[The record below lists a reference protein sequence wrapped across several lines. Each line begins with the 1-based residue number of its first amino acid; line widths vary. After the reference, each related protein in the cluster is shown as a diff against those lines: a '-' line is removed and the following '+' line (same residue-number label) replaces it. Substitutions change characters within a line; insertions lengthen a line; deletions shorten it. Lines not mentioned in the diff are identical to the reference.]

1 MQKLPKDLPETPA
14 VYIFKNLSGLPIYI
28 GKAKNL
34 KRRVSSYFKNNLI
47 GKTKLM
53 VAESHTLSYIKVDSE
68 FESLL
73 LEAKLVR
80 INMPK
85 YNIELKDD
93 KSPLYIAITKDKY
106 PIIKTCRRTDFEKIK
121 IKTYFGPF
129 PQGSIPKKVLRNLRA
144 IFPYA
149 EHFPSKRACIY
160 KELGLCNP
168 CPSEIEAENDLK
180 TKENLRKKYLKNIS
194 QIKKILDGRLTQVKK
209 SLIKQMIDFSKR
221 EMFEEAEVSK
231 QQIESIE
238 YLQTRATS
246 PEEYLKNPNFLID
259 IRTTELEDLKKIIS
273 EYKNLKKLKRIE
285 CFDVAHTAGSFPT
298 ASMVTF
304 IDGEP
309 EKSLYRH
316 FKVKKGKKSDDLS
329 QMRGVLERRK
339 KQFKNWGYPDLII
352 IDGGKTQLKV
362 AEEVITE
369 VPVISLA
376 KRFETI
382 IIKVDNK
389 YIEKRLPMSPAKNL
403 VQRIRNE
410 AHRFARKYHHYLIN
424 KNLT

>member
-1 MQKLPKDLPETPA
+1 MQKLPKDLPETPG
-14 VYIFKNLSGLPIYI
+14 VYIFKNSDNVPTYI

-34 KRRVSSYFKNNLI
+34 KRRVSSYFKSNLI

-53 VAESHTLSYIKVDSE
+53 VTESETLSYIKVDSE

-73 LEAKLVR
+73 LEARLVR
-80 INMPK
+80 KYMPK

-93 KSPLYIAITKDKY
+93 KSPLYIAITKDNY
-106 PIIKTCRRTDFEKIK
+106 PIIKTFRRTDFGK
-121 IKTYFGPF
+121 IKTKAYFGPF
-129 PQGSIPKKVLRNLRA
+129 PQSSIPKKVLRNLRS
-144 IFPYA
+144 IFPYS
-149 EHFPSKRACIY
+149 EHLPSKRVCIY
-160 KELGLCNP
+160 RELGLCNP
-168 CPSEIEAENDLK
+168 CPSEIELETNLK
-180 TKENLRKKYLKNIS
+180 TKEILRKKYLKNVN

-209 SLIKQMIDFSKR
+209 FLIKQMQELSNQ
-221 EMFEEAEVSK
+221 EMFEQAQEAK
-231 QQIESIE
+231 QKLQGIE
-238 YLQTRATS
+238 YLQTRAS
-246 PEEYLKNPNFLID
+246 PEEYLKNPNFLVD
-259 IRTTELEDLKKIIS
+259 IRNSELENLKNIIS
-273 EYKNLKKLKRIE
+273 GYKNIKKLERIE

-304 IDGEP
+304 INGEP

-316 FKVKKGKKSDDLS
+316 FRVKKGKKSDDLS

-339 KQFKNWGYPDLII
+339 KQFKNWSYPDLII
-352 IDGGKTQLKV
+352 IDGGKTQLKT

-369 VPVISLA
+369 VPVVSLA

-382 IIKVDNK
+382 IVKVDNK
-389 YIEKRLPMSPAKNL
+389 YIEKRLPIGPAKNL

-410 AHRFARKYHHYLIN
+410 AHRFARRYHHYLIN